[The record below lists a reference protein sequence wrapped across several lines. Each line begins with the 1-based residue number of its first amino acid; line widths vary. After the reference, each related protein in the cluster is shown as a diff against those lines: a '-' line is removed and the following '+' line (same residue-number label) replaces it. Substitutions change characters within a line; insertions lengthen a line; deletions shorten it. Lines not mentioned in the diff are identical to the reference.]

1 MLSNRIAVE
10 ERLRDKLTSAA
21 RDKLAAA
28 AKEKQLQAERK
39 RKAAMFISMLKG
51 TPASAQ
57 GTADSQLAGEWGLCH
72 SLRFFTFVYHVGEHI
87 VVPQIFSP
95 FTPIGLLHVVMG
107 RPLS

>member
-51 TPASAQ
+51 NPASAAQ
-57 GTADSQLAGEWGLCH
+57 GTADLQLAGEWGFRWGAQDIYTL
-72 SLRFFTFVYHVGEHI
+72 
-87 VVPQIFSP
+87 
-95 FTPIGLLHVVMG
+95 
-107 RPLS
+107 